1 MSADRQRGDDCLTTF
16 LAGIVGLAIVGGLF
30 ILLLSWLFSD

>member
-1 MSADRQRGDDCLTTF
+1 MSADRQQGDDCLTTF
-16 LAGIVGLAIVGGLF
+16 LAGIVGLLIFGSLL

>member
-1 MSADRQRGDDCLTTF
+1 MSADRQQGDDCLTTF
-16 LAGIVGLAIVGGLF
+16 LAGIVGLAIVGSLV